1 MDFYLFD
8 VNHGQSAAV
17 KLPNGRW
24 CVFDVGSKSDFSPIQ
39 WITSVEGPSVNP
51 FLPGAVLPFR
61 FLKATVSHLHGD
73 HLADYGRLFTA
84 SPEFLRTVD
93 FDEEYLRDVANSST
107 ADSLN
112 QVVDFCQR
120 YRAGFGPLRTNPDY
134 GGVAI
139 REMSLPVSV
148 ARQIG
153 GQPVSRVNN
162 ASVITRIDC
171 YGNSILLC
179 GDMEKEAW
187 EFILTSPFLCPQWR
201 PLLTGIGVFVAPH
214 HGHKS
219 GYSTELLTLAN
230 PSVVLVSV
238 VGGDESVDSRYSS
251 AATGI
256 TVNGKTYKSITTR
269 TNGHVHF
276 SIAPPTTPF
285 GKGARTWHNL

>member
-24 CVFDVGSKSDFSPIQ
+24 CIFDVGSKSDFSPIQ
-39 WITSVEGPSVNP
+39 WIMSVDGPRFNP
-51 FLPGAVLPFR
+51 FFPGASPPFR
-61 FLKATVSHLHGD
+61 FLKATISHLHGD
-73 HLADYGRLFTA
+73 HLADYARLFMA
-84 SPEFLRTVD
+84 SPEFLKIVD
-93 FDEEYLRDVANSST
+93 FDLEYLRDVANSST
-107 ADSLN
+107 PDSLRR
-112 QVVDFCQR
+112 VYDFCRR
-120 YRAGFGPLRTNPDY
+120 YRNGFGPTRTIPDY

-139 REMSLPVSV
+139 QEMGLPVSD
-148 ARQIG
+148 ARWLG
-153 GQPVSRVNN
+153 GSAVSRVNN

-187 EFILTSPFLCPQWR
+187 EFVLTNPFLRSRWR
-201 PLLTGIGVFVAPH
+201 PFVTGIDVLVAPH

-219 GYSTELLTLAN
+219 GYSTELLDLAR

-238 VGGDESVDSRYSS
+238 VGGDDSVDSRYSG
-251 AATGI
+251 AAEGI
-256 TVNGKTYKSITTR
+256 TVNGRTYKSVTTR
-269 TNGHVHF
+269 TNGHIHI

-285 GKGARTWHNL
+285 GKGVQTWHNL